1 VTKVARLNRALD
13 AGAREAWLLEPAL
26 IAVYAAAIKA
36 AYRRAAR
43 RLVELDHSNPDD
55 HSPLT
60 SAAGWSKPDPD
71 ELGLS
76 LREQMDDAWENGKV
90 EPIRADAMQ
99 RVTAAGLQ
107 TLGISFDLR
116 NPAVQGV
123 LKQLGQKI
131 VGIKETTRAE
141 IMGVVDA
148 GWEKGWSI
156 PRLARELVK
165 VGDQVS
171 LSRATTIAR
180 TELIGAV
187 NGGSHAVAA
196 LVAEASGPDEP
207 ALLKI
212 WLTAEDEKVRDSHAD
227 AGDTYG
233 AGSGIP
239 LDEPFEV
246 GDDALMYP
254 GDQDGSA
261 EEVINCRC
269 AVSYEEAEQ
278 PGGGVG
284 DVSPDATAIA
294 DEPDAETAAATIGG
308 TMTEHTWNGRALVAT
323 GGRAQG
329 NVPVYALADAA
340 MPEGAPA
347 GAQPIGLAGARE
359 WTAVLCLEG
368 VPTGDG
374 RLMAVDS
381 IGWRELPLTL
391 MALVTS
397 DHGGGASPVA
407 IIAGRIDEIDRMP
420 ASKALSA
427 GLLPE
432 LDGGYPDAAVA
443 IVGKGVFDDSF
454 TGDEVMRLVG
464 DKTLRGIS
472 VDLAVDGQEVVELE
486 PAEGQDFGELL
497 FIVTA
502 GKIMGAT
509 VCPFP
514 AFAEATITVDD
525 VEGIAAAAVV
535 HVRAELKRTRPITAA
550 VKDYSGHSMVAVHP
564 SPDEASQLAV
574 AGGQPAGDMH
584 CTLAYFP
591 NAESTD
597 FAAVNRIVAKV
608 AGAHPT
614 LSGKV
619 GGAGYFAPDDAEAK
633 PKAAEPPADEAKTAA
648 AEPAPVADP
657 ETDADDEG
665 EAQAGPLHPHVAL
678 ADVPGLSKM
687 RAALCNAFDDAGV
700 EYATNHDFTPHLT
713 LGYESA
719 PATPAL
725 EHAGKPLTFSH
736 VVVHEG
742 LNRTAHPM
750 DGADSAESGDGI
762 TASAAGLAPLKPPSS
777 WFADPE
783 LGEPTPLT
791 VTDEGRIY
799 GHLATWGMC
808 HTGHPGQCV
817 EPPTS
822 PTDYAYFNLGAVET
836 VEGELVP
843 CGTITLDTGHADLKL
858 SSTPARMH
866 YDHTGTAA
874 ADVRCGEDEH
884 GIWFA
889 GAIRPELDAFSV
901 RKLRAAQVSGDW
913 RPIGGHHELI
923 AALSVNVPGFPV
935 VRPRAAIAAS
945 GAMLGLVAA
954 GVDLAPTDRAD
965 RTRFLELAERAR
977 PGYLA
982 AQREALAAR
991 LTPA

>member
-1 VTKVARLNRALD
+1 MTKVARLNRALD
-13 AGAREAWLLEPAL
+13 AGAREAWALEPELA
-26 IAVYAAAIKA
+26 AVYAAAIKA
-36 AYRRAAR
+36 AYRRAAK
-43 RLVELDHSNPDD
+43 RLLALDHSNPDD
-55 HSPLT
+55 HVPAGLT
-60 SAAGWSKPDPD
+60 AASAKWTKPDAD
-71 ELGLS
+71 ELGLN
-76 LREQMDDAWENGKV
+76 LREQMDDRWYNGNV
-90 EPIRADAMQ
+90 DPIRVEAMR
-99 RVTAAGLQ
+99 RVTAKGLNVIG
-107 TLGISFDLR
+107 LSLDLR
-116 NPAVQGV
+116 NPAIEGV
-123 LKQLGQKI
+123 LAQLGQKI
-131 VGIKETTRAE
+131 VGIKETTRQE
-141 IMGVVDA
+141 IMATIDD
-148 GWEKGWSI
+148 GWQKGWSI
-156 PRLARELVK
+156 PRMARELVK
-165 VGDQVS
+165 VGNQVS
-171 LSRATTIAR
+171 LSRGAMIAR

-187 NGGSHAVAA
+187 NGGSHAVASI
-196 LVAEASGPDEP
+196 VSQASAAGP

-212 WLTAEDEKVRDSHAD
+212 WLTAEDEAVRDTHAA
-227 AGDTYG
+227 AGDDYG

-239 LDEPFEV
+239 LDEAFSV
-246 GDDALMYP
+246 GGDELMFP
-254 GDQDGSA
+254 GDQDGSP

-269 AVSYEEAEQ
+269 AISYEEAEQ

-284 DVSPDATAIA
+284 DVSPDAQEI
-294 DEPDAETAAATIGG
+294 DAETAAATIGG
-308 TMTEHTWNGRALVAT
+308 TMTTQHWNGRALVAAGELYPGVT
-323 GGRAQG
+323 KFE
-329 NVPVYALADAA
+329 LAE
-340 MPEGAPA
+340 MPTAVPA
-347 GAQPIGLAGARE
+347 GAEPLGLPGARQ

-374 RLMAVDS
+374 RMMAIDS

-391 MALVTS
+391 MAMMVT
-397 DHGGGASPVA
+397 DEGHDGAVV
-407 IIAGRIDEIDRMP
+407 AGRIDEIDRMP
-420 ASKALSA
+420 AKAALSA
-427 GLLPE
+427 GLLPDVE
-432 LDGGYPDAAVA
+432 GGYPADAIAV
-443 IVGKGVFDDSF
+443 VGKGVFDDSF

-464 DKTLRGIS
+464 DKTLRGVS
-472 VDLAVDGQEVVELE
+472 VDLAIDAQEVVELP
-486 PAEGQDFGELL
+486 PAEGAEFGDLL
-497 FIVTA
+497 FIVIE

-514 AFAEATITVDD
+514 AFAEATIQVDD

-564 SPDEASQLAV
+564 TPDEASQLAV

-591 NAESTD
+591 DAGKTD

-608 AGAHPT
+608 AGEHPV
-614 LSGKV
+614 LAGKV
-619 GGAGYFAPDDAEAK
+619 GGAGYFAPDDATPAAK
-633 PKAAEPPADEAKTAA
+633 PDEAPADDAKKAETAA
-648 AEPAPVADP
+648 APPPAPVADP
-657 ETDADDEG
+657 ETDADS
-665 EAQAGPLHPHVAL
+665 EAEPADGQAGPLHPHVAL

-700 EYATNHDFTPHLT
+700 TYATNHDFTPHLT

-750 DGADSAESGDGI
+750 DGAESTGPKDGV

-777 WFADPE
+777 WFDDPE
-783 LGEPTPLT
+783 LAEPTPLT
-791 VTDEGRIY
+791 VTDDGHVY

-822 PTDYAYFNLGAVET
+822 ASDYAYFNLGAVET
-836 VEGELVP
+836 SDGELVP
-843 CGTITLDTGHADLKL
+843 CGTLTLDTGHADLKL

-913 RPIGGHHELI
+913 RPIAGHHELI

-935 VRPRAAIAAS
+935 VRPRAALAAS

-954 GVDLAPTDRAD
+954 GVDLVPTDRAD